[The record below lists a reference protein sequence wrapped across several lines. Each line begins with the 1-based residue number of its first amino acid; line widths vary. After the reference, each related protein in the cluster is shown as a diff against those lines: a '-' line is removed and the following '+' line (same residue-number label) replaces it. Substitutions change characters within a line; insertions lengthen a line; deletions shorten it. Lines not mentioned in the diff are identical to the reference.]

1 MHGSDSEV
9 STTLCSHSDDKF
21 FVLASVFL
29 PILAQAAYIF
39 DVFYYHYNTAQDKGY
54 EGLLSSV
61 LSVFAYLQYCVPIR
75 SRLRRFVYHL
85 FLWSLSGIGTLGHII
100 SSVRKDTGSVILYSL
115 FGLVDSIYFV
125 CLIYCRVFSKDRY
138 VRVHMAIEQ
147 RHLFR
152 FISRLEVILAIFIPI
167 FFSKRLVT
175 LTRDNIAFYILF
187 DFFAE
192 YYHRFHGMRIKAV
205 LYIFVVTVTASVTL
219 EWIDIVKHSEIYD
232 ITSIVR
238 DDGKHEMKYELASS
252 ICELLAT
259 CLCYSL
265 IIMQFFPNN
274 FISRKKLAKV
284 KRRQTVSS
292 IISQQT
298 YHSHHSFDSTLE
310 KNVCYF

>member
-1 MHGSDSEV
+1 MHGVDAELSPSLSSRSE
-9 STTLCSHSDDKF
+9 DKF
-21 FVLASVFL
+21 FVVVSVLL
-29 PILAQAAYIF
+29 PIVAQTAYIF
-39 DVFYYHYNTAQDKGY
+39 DVFYYHLNSKQDNGY

-75 SRLRRFVYHL
+75 SRCTRFFYHL
-85 FLWSLSGIGTLGHII
+85 FLWILSEIGTLGHLILCDRRRI
-100 SSVRKDTGSVILYSL
+100 SSMILYSL
-115 FGLVDSIYFV
+115 SGLVDSIYCG

-167 FFSKRLVT
+167 FFDTRFIT

-192 YYHRFHGMRIKAV
+192 YYHRFHGLRVKAV
-205 LYIFVVTVTASVTL
+205 LYVFVGTVTASVTL
-219 EWIDIVKHSEIYD
+219 EWIHLVKHDKNYEI
-232 ITSIVR
+232 
-238 DDGKHEMKYELASS
+238 ASS
-252 ICELLAT
+252 LCELLAS

-274 FISRKKLAKV
+274 FISRKKLAKHR
-284 KRRQTVSS
+284 RRQTVSS
-292 IISQQT
+292 IASQQT
-298 YHSHHSFDSTLE
+298 YHSRHSFDSTVE
-310 KNVCYF
+310 KHICYF